1 MPWQAA
7 ASGQTSKT
15 DNGFESGVLLAR
27 SGSIVIVV
35 IVVMVSMMLPMPA
48 AVPVLSITRLF
59 LLHVRDTLLDDRN
72 RLRDNPNTF
81 AHDRHLNLVNH
92 RSATLYG
99 LVRLSFIV
107 RV

>member
-35 IVVMVSMMLPMPA
+35 MVSMMVPMPA

-59 LLHVRDTLLDDRN
+59 VLHVRDTLLDDRN